1 MSNRRLASVDE
12 AFAAAPDLRS
22 SIYKALV
29 GTPQY
34 GKLFDDI
41 GKYVLSIRSD
51 PGGVNGASND
61 TPADEPPSKKRKLDE
76 PGANGQPA
84 QSGASSGPRRVLLEA
99 REVTF
104 TLPLRKKLHLGIVQY
119 GSRLEEKNSTFAIQA
134 RNPATN
140 QVEFEHSTSSYAY
153 ALRLP
158 VPEKNQKQY
167 NFCLLP
173 SSEKAA
179 SVEPIIWTVNH
190 GPLKSCKVE
199 DEDLAKIAPGPDDVL
214 ENAFNHI
221 LQKTGI
227 KLILP
232 SEKEFASAIRES
244 HRKNDIAY
252 HVKAFRGSKEGYLFF
267 LENGIFFGFKKP
279 LSFFPFSEIESI
291 SYTSVLQRTFNL
303 NITIR
308 QSADAATQEIE
319 YSMIDQQDFAGI
331 DAYVKGHQL
340 QDASLADARRAKKAG
355 KAGRAAEANG
365 GDDAEDDGRT
375 ELEKAQQEMED
386 EEDEMEEDYD
396 PEEEDDGSGSESES
410 GGEEYTRGK
419 GRNLIAEELGS
430 EAEDVSA
437 EEEEEGDD
445 EEEEEEEE
453 EEADA
458 AQDEVNELK
467 AEQVSMPTHGKRN
480 IGGPDIDDEDQL

>member
-1 MSNRRLASVDE
+1 MD
-12 AFAAAPDLRS
+12 
-22 SIYKALV
+22 
-29 GTPQY
+29 GTDGP
-34 GKLFDDI
+34 
-41 GKYVLSIRSD
+41 
-51 PGGVNGASND
+51 
-61 TPADEPPSKKRKLDE
+61 PADEPPSKKRKLDE
-76 PGANGQPA
+76 PAANGQHF
-84 QSGASSGPRRVLLEA
+84 QSGASGGSRRVLLEA
-99 REVTF
+99 REITF
-104 TLPLRKKLHLGIVQY
+104 TMPQRKKLHLGIVQY
-119 GSRLEEKNSTFAIQA
+119 GSSLEGKNSTFAIQA

-140 QVEFEHSTSSYAY
+140 NVDFEYPISSFAY

-173 SSEKAA
+173 ATEKAS
-179 SVEPIIWTVNH
+179 SVEPMIWTVNH
-190 GPLKSCKVE
+190 GPLKSCKIE
-199 DEDLAKIAPGPDDVL
+199 DPDLAKIAPGQDDVL
-214 ENAFNHI
+214 ENALNHI
-221 LQKTGI
+221 LQKSGI

-232 SEKEFASAIRES
+232 SENEFASAIRES

-252 HVKAFRGSKEGYLFF
+252 HVKAFRGSKEGFLFF

-308 QSADAATQEIE
+308 PNADAETVEIE

-331 DAYVKGHQL
+331 DAYVKDHQL

-355 KAGRAAEANG
+355 KAGRAAEPNG
-365 GDDAEDDGRT
+365 GGADEDDDRT
-375 ELEKAQQEMED
+375 ELEKAQAELED

-396 PEEEDDGSGSESES
+396 PEDDDEGSGSEEES
-410 GGEEYTRGK
+410 GAEEYAAGK

-437 EEEEEGDD
+437 SEEEEDD
-445 EEEEEEEE
+445 DAEEED
-453 EEADA
+453 ADA
-458 AQDEVNELK
+458 DDDNIDELQVD
-467 AEQVSMPTHGKRN
+467 QVSIPAHEKR
-480 IGGPDIDDEDQL
+480 IVGGPAVDDEDQL

>member
-1 MSNRRLASVDE
+1 MRSNTSNVASSLDGSP
-12 AFAAAPDLRS
+12 AA
-22 SIYKALV
+22 
-29 GTPQY
+29 
-34 GKLFDDI
+34 
-41 GKYVLSIRSD
+41 
-51 PGGVNGASND
+51 
-61 TPADEPPSKKRKLDE
+61 EPPSKKRKLDE
-76 PGANGQPA
+76 PVTNGQQAQPA
-84 QSGASSGPRRVLLEA
+84 ASGGPRRILLEA

-119 GSRLEEKNSTFAIQA
+119 GSSLEDKDGTFAIQA

-140 QVEFEHSTSSYAY
+140 QVEFEHPTSSFSY

-173 SSEKAA
+173 STEKAS

-190 GPLKSCKVE
+190 GPLKSCKIE
-199 DEDLAKIAPGPDDVL
+199 DPDLAKIAPGPDDVL
-214 ENAFNHI
+214 ENALNHV
-221 LQKTGI
+221 LQKTGL
-227 KLILP
+227 KLTLP
-232 SEKEFASAIRES
+232 SEQEFASAIRES
-244 HRKNDIAY
+244 HRKSDIAY

-267 LENGIFFGFKKP
+267 LDNGIFFGFKKP

-308 QSADAATQEIE
+308 PSADAEVQDIE
-319 YSMIDQQDFAGI
+319 YSMLDQQDFAGI
-331 DAYVKGHQL
+331 DAYVKNHQL
-340 QDASLADARRAKKAG
+340 QDASLADARRAQR
-355 KAGRAAEANG
+355 AGRKGRPAEPNG
-365 GDDAEDDGRT
+365 DGHVEDDGRT

-396 PEEEDDGSGSESES
+396 PEDEDDDSGSGSES
-410 GGEEYTRGK
+410 GAEEYTVGK

-437 EEEEEGDD
+437 SEDEDVGGEDDVEEQGGGK
-445 EEEEEEEE
+445 
-453 EEADA
+453 ADA
-458 AQDEVNELK
+458 EEIDELQ
-467 AEQVSMPTHGKRN
+467 AEPVPVPTRKKRDL
-480 IGGPDIDDEDQL
+480 GGPAIDDEDQL